1 MRSPY
6 VCLACALAGCASAE
20 SQQQGVGVVDSG
32 TGGADP
38 DAATGG
44 SDSSGDDAA
53 TSTPPDAAPPAC
65 TIMTRDLLMNPAF
78 EGTPTGTGWTATP
91 INATYP
97 LVTAQTGGVTAQS
110 PTMRA
115 WLGGIAQANAVDH
128 LYQDVA
134 IPASTTML
142 VITGFYEVR
151 TGESGSTV
159 YDSGTAEIQT
169 TAGAQI
175 ELIKSLDNAHAT
187 TAWTPLDHTFT
198 NVAQMKGQT
207 VRLHFTSSSDDS
219 LATSFFFDTL
229 HLNATY
235 CQ

>member
-1 MRSPY
+1 MRLQY
-6 VCLACALAGCASAE
+6 FLAALALAGCASAE
-20 SQQQGVGVVDSG
+20 TQKQGPGGVDSG
-32 TGGADP
+32 TGGPP
-38 DAATGG
+38 DDSG
-44 SDSSGDDAA
+44 SGSGSPDDASMSGG
-53 TSTPPDAAPPAC
+53 TDSGPGPC
-65 TIMTRDLLMNPAF
+65 TVMTTDLLMNPTF
-78 EGTPTGTGWTATP
+78 EGTPAGTGWTAAP

-97 LVTAQTGGVTAQS
+97 LVTADSGGVAAQS
-110 PTMRA
+110 PTIRA
-115 WLGGIAQANAVDH
+115 WLGGLAQANANDN
-128 LYQDVA
+128 LYQDVM

-159 YDSGTAEIQT
+159 YDSGLAEIT
-169 TAGAQI
+169 TTTGTQI
-175 ELIKSLDNAHAT
+175 ELIKALDNAHAT

-198 NVAQMKGQT
+198 NLAALKGQT
-207 VRLHFTSSSDDS
+207 VRVRFSSTSDDT